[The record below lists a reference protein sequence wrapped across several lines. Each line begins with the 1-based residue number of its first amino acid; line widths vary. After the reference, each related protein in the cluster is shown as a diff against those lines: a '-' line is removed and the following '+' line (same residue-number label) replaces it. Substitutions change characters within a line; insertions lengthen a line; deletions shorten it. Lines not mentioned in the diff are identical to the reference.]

1 MAQGYLN
8 LVLHAHLPF
17 VRHPEHADFLE
28 EDWLFEAI
36 SETYIPLID
45 MMNRLVAD
53 GVPFRL
59 PMTLSPTLAEMLVD
73 PLLQE
78 RYLAH
83 IGRLVELAG
92 REAERHRGAPGLEE
106 SARMYLDHFT
116 KARDIFEQVYRR
128 DLVQAFRRLQEAG
141 VLEVITCPAT
151 HAVLP
156 LVAHSKA
163 RQAQV
168 RVAVQNYE
176 KHFGRRPRGLWLAEC
191 AYQPGDDALLA
202 AEGLGYFFVDTH
214 AILFGQPR
222 PWHGIFAPVVCPS
235 EVAAFPRD
243 PEASEE
249 VWSARHGYPGDYF
262 YREFYRDLGFDADYA
277 YIRPYLHA
285 DGVRRNIGL
294 KYHRITGPVDLG
306 GKEPYLPALGLEK
319 AAAHAG
325 DFIHKRVQQVFR
337 LREVLG
343 REPLVTVPFDAE
355 LFGHWWFEGPMFLE
369 YLIRK
374 LAYDQE
380 VIRLVTAPEYLAEN
394 PALQRQQPTLSS
406 WGAEGYHMIWLN
418 GKNDWLYRHLHLAE
432 ERMVELARRFPAAD
446 GLTRRC
452 LNQAARELLLAQSSD
467 WPFIITTGTTVPYAV
482 KRFKE
487 HVLRFTRLY
496 AGLMAGQPD
505 EAALAD
511 MEWRDSIFQE
521 IDYRVYQ

>member
-17 VRHPEHADFLE
+17 VRHPEHSDFLE

-53 GVPFRL
+53 GVRFRL
-59 PMTLSPTLAEMLVD
+59 TMTLSPTLAEMLVD
-73 PLLQE
+73 PLLQG

-92 REAERHRGAPGLEE
+92 LEARRHRGTPGLEDC
-106 SARMYLDHFT
+106 ARMYLDHFT
-116 KARDIFEQVYRR
+116 KARDIYGQVYGR

-151 HAVLP
+151 HPVLP
-156 LVAHSKA
+156 LVAHPKA
-163 RQAQV
+163 RRAQV
-168 RVAVQNYE
+168 RVAARNYE
-176 KHFGRRPRGLWLAEC
+176 KHFGRPPRGLWLAEC

-202 AEGLGYFFVDTH
+202 EEGIGYFFVDTH
-214 AILFGQPR
+214 GILFGQPR
-222 PWHGIFAPVVCPS
+222 PWHGIFAPVRCPS
-235 EVAAFPRD
+235 GVAAFPRD

-306 GKEPYLPALGLEK
+306 SKEPYLPAMGLEK

-325 DFIHKRVQQVFR
+325 DFVHKRVHQVFR
-337 LREVLG
+337 LQEVLG
-343 REPLVTVPFDAE
+343 RPPLVTVPFDAE

-374 LAYDQE
+374 LAFDQE
-380 VIRLVTAPEYLAEN
+380 VIQMVSAPEYLAEH
-394 PALQRQQPTLSS
+394 PTLQSQQPTLSS

-432 ERMVELARRFPAAD
+432 ERMVELARRFPEAD
-446 GLTRRC
+446 GLLRRC

-496 AGLMAGQPD
+496 EDLVSGQPD
-505 EAALAD
+505 EAVLSG